1 MNIFVLPIQLFLSL
15 FLLFAI
21 SRVFLRFKEGTISL
35 GQFLFWCGL
44 WLLALFSI
52 FYPDFSN
59 YWARLLGIGRGADA
73 ILYTSVIALFYLVFR
88 LHVLLENVN
97 YEISKLV
104 REVALLSQEQT
115 RRQPQKQKAK
125 R

>member
-21 SRVFLRFKEGTISL
+21 SRVFLRFKEGTISS